1 MELTLSRVEEILKN
15 ISFKHS
21 CVDMDW
27 KWRVVE
33 VKGTYSENLDEGRT
47 RADNMPVDGFL
58 INTTFK
64 RPDINNGVMG
74 IGSGRQMW
82 IPKEYSEMGVVMT
95 AWLCAELIVKHE
107 LMESFKYGEA
117 TILNPHKSIE
127 QLAYPEILKRS

>member
-33 VKGTYSENLDEGRT
+33 IESSTKEHDENGVVTLGVT
-47 RADNMPVDGFL
+47 SGFL

-74 IGSGRQMW
+74 VGSGRQMW
-82 IPKEYSEMGVVMT
+82 IPKEYSEMGVIMT

-107 LMESFKYGEA
+107 LMESFQYGGA
-117 TILNPHKSIE
+117 TILNPHKKIDE
-127 QLAYPEILKRS
+127 LAYPETLKRIE

>member
-1 MELTLSRVEEILKN
+1 MELTLSKVEEILKN

-27 KWRVVE
+27 KWRVIEIESSTKEHDENGV
-33 VKGTYSENLDEGRT
+33 VALGTTS
-47 RADNMPVDGFL
+47 GFL

-64 RPDINNGVMG
+64 RPDINNGAIG

-95 AWLCAELIVKHE
+95 AWLCSELIVKHE
-107 LMESFKYGEA
+107 LMESFMYAGA
-117 TILNPHKSIE
+117 AILNPHKSIE
-127 QLAYPEILKRS
+127 QLAYPEILKRSE